1 MRKIFAWAAMAT
13 MIALAWSSDHALAA
27 TQKKTPAKKSSA
39 KTTTEKKSTATS
51 SSSKKGSTSASS
63 KGKKGVPTM
72 KSVTWRNRQS
82 APSSDRYREIQG
94 ALAARGYLNSEDATG
109 SWNQASIDAMKK
121 FQSEQNLD
129 SSGKINSLS
138 LIALGLGPR
147 RDAVAAVPKPPP
159 APPQF
164 PGPGQ

>member
-1 MRKIFAWAAMAT
+1 MRMIFAWAAMTA
-13 MIALAWSSDHALAA
+13 MIALAWSSGHALAA
-27 TQKKTPAKKSSA
+27 TEKKTPAKKAS
-39 KTTTEKKSTATS
+39 TTKSTVKKGTT
-51 SSSKKGSTSASS
+51 SSSKKGATSASA
-63 KGKKGVPTM
+63 KGKKGTT
-72 KSVTWRNRQS
+72 KKAVTWRNRQS
-82 APSSDRYREIQG
+82 APSADRYREIQD
-94 ALAARGYLNSEDATG
+94 ALAARGYLKAEDVTG
-109 SWNQASIDAMKK
+109 SWNQTSMDALKK